1 MKLKD
6 FGSNKKQIGYYDK
19 IVGTNDNIGL
29 FFFASCAP
37 IEKYNQSYN
46 RCDQG
51 ALGPVCIHWDDRF
64 PYVLPYPLKNLSNLK
79 YVVPIIDFAPDF
91 YIMYWEIQELEVE
104 ALTRNYTTLPDWQKN
119 ALDNG
124 WVPKDKWV
132 DSEYYENYLIES
144 TPCRFART
152 LGELFKLIIEWD
164 YVVDPPFSSTEI
176 AATLSRTILE
186 KLQMPADVKT
196 EIESNVPDMHVA
208 MYLQGNLNASQRPS
222 GVPNIT
228 PLFEEWILQKLLDYQ
243 YRGPIVS

>member
-6 FGSNKKQIGYYDK
+6 YGTSKRQLGYYDK
-19 IVGTNDNIGL
+19 EIGINDDKGL
-29 FFFASCAP
+29 FFFASCVK
-37 IEKYNQSYN
+37 IDEFNQADN
-46 RCDQG
+46 RCDIG
-51 ALGPVCIHWDDRF
+51 SMGPVCIHWNERT
-64 PYVLPYPLKNLSNLK
+64 PYSLPYPLKNLGNLK
-79 YVVPIIDFAPDF
+79 FVRPIIDFAPHF

-104 ALTRNYTTLPDWQKN
+104 ALTRNYATLPDWQKN

-124 WVPKDKWV
+124 WIPKDKWI

-186 KLQMPADVKT
+186 KLQMPADVKA

-228 PLFEEWILQKLLDYQ
+228 PLFEEWIIQKFLDYQ